1 MSGPTSCSDCREPL
15 KPNPRRQGTRC
26 KPCNARHIATSPSH
40 REAVSKAMSRR
51 WNDAQERRKLSQAI
65 SVGCLKPEVRLER
78 SRRGK
83 ICCNARAA
91 AAGSE
96 ARRKAGAS
104 LSKTRLGWLPA
115 SYRPAYFQLRQ
126 NDGFRA
132 PEARRIIEGE
142 MVRDLKKFREQGIQA
157 PVELEAFERRRALD
171 LVAAAMRQDQQV
183 LEVRRKLEAGGG
195 L

>member
-1 MSGPTSCSDCREPL
+1 MIQTCSDCPAEL
-15 KPNPRRQGTRC
+15 KPNPRRKGTRC

-65 SVGCLKPEVRLER
+65 SAGCLKPEVRLER

-115 SYRPAYFQLRQ
+115 SYRPAYFDLRQ
-126 NDGFRA
+126 NGGFRA

-142 MVRDLKKFREQGIQA
+142 MVRDLKKFREQGVQP
-157 PVELEAFERRRALD
+157 PVELVAL
-171 LVAAAMRQDQQV
+171 AMRLDASV
-183 LEVRRKLEAGGG
+183 IAERNKIEGRAG